1 MSQRPASRIDRF
13 AQMSKQE
20 ELIAKKRQEIL
31 EKQRTAELAKAV
43 VAAQALANKLKAGS
57 TENEKE
63 TEKKSSDVSED
74 ESKTVEPT
82 SQEIATAT
90 TTAASS
96 STASTTS
103 ATATKSSVTS
113 KMTGKMYG
121 GAGVKRPTIAAP
133 SAEQPQVKIQN
144 SFCNDGSFLENF
156 KKILEKQQ
164 QQQPKP
170 IIVVPEAT
178 TNTNADGENSATSGS
193 AEQTGVLQSHAH
205 QQQQQQQQQQQA
217 MPHQL
222 QQQQPPQ
229 IPHPP
234 TMPPTSQP
242 MQFSFNPALIAAPN
256 HLILQDPNATSVPPM
271 PMPPHTA
278 AAYFNPA
285 AIAVSGAPQFVP
297 PPPPPTTTVA
307 AAMLLPMPG
316 VTVAPPPPPPPPQL
330 PLSLASLTPL
340 YMIPAPEP
348 LQLNTIPQP
357 KEFDLSA
364 IPKPQL
370 NLEAIQMPANNAQ
383 EPNIRSDYEAH
394 QQQQQQRLEAEQQ
407 HQQQQQQQQ
416 QHQKVQQSMQQDME
430 QHQQLQEQM
439 LQQQIQDQRQLQL
452 QQQQQQQMQ
461 EQMLQQQQMQ
471 DQRQQQQFHNQQQ
484 QQQQQ
489 LAHQQQP
496 DFQQNSQVF
505 SDNNPLDNNKCIQL
519 PTSIEN
525 LIDLVVDNGDA
536 YEETLRGYK
545 NQLHPA
551 LWFLSDKSSEQYH
564 HYRQEIIDRRQEKL
578 KEQQQKEYEEMEQE
592 KKANPGNYRQRRPF
606 YSMEE
611 DKYDPESVI
620 SADNDS
626 DDEYRRGMMD
636 RNTDNIKR
644 RIECRN
650 ELSEEERQE
659 REAEEQE
666 ELRRMEK
673 KKLRKS
679 RWGGKVEVPE
689 SSSSSSVPSSFGN
702 QNKPMLSTITR
713 SDPALLQYAK
723 LNYGSTNLSEEDW
736 AKCEEHYKVNL
747 LYQDMMRKRQ
757 EIDRLAK
764 SGKFKYEYDSDED
777 IEGGTW
783 EHKLRQAEMD
793 ATRMWTQA
801 LTKQSEGK
809 HHIGDFLPPEELKK
823 FMEQYEAKKNNRQP
837 DLSDYKE
844 YKLREDN
851 IGFQMLQKLGWK
863 EGQGLGQDGAGIV
876 DPVNKGPQREGNQG
890 LGVANAASPEDCDN
904 EYDAYR
910 KRMMLAYRFRPN
922 PLNNPRRAYY

>member
-1 MSQRPASRIDRF
+1 MAQRNSSRIDRF

-20 ELIAKKRQEIL
+20 EIIAKKRQEIL

-43 VAAQALANKLKAGS
+43 AAAQTLAAKLKGVSNEETSS
-57 TENEKE
+57 TDKLVNDEEEIKTE
-63 TEKKSSDVSED
+63 EDEEKKLD
-74 ESKTVEPT
+74 
-82 SQEIATAT
+82 T
-90 TTAASS
+90 TDAA
-96 STASTTS
+96 
-103 ATATKSSVTS
+103 ATATKSSLSSLTG
-113 KMTGKMYG
+113 KTGKMYG
-121 GAGVKRPTIAAP
+121 SGFKRATVAAP
-133 SAEQPQVKIQN
+133 SAEQPPAKVQN
-144 SFCNDGSFLENF
+144 TFCNDGSFLENF

-170 IIVVPEAT
+170 VVVIPEEAPAPSSTEEEPPSTSSAT
-178 TNTNADGENSATSGS
+178 TTTATM
-193 AEQTGVLQSHAH
+193 EQTTSSAQQIDGMMAAQQQELHHHHQQQQH
-205 QQQQQQQQQQQA
+205 QQQQQQHQQL
-217 MPHQL
+217 QL
-222 QQQQPPQ
+222 QQQQHQHQQRHQLQQHQHQQHHHQHHHQGAIPP
-229 IPHPP
+229 PPP
-234 TMPPTSQP
+234 TPPSLPFQ
-242 MQFSFNPALIAAPN
+242 FNPALMAAQN
-256 HLILQDPNATSVPPM
+256 LMLQQSMQGPNATQAPT
-271 PMPPHTA
+271 MPPHTA
-278 AAYFNPA
+278 AAFFTA
-285 AIAVSGAPQFVP
+285 APQFVP
-297 PPPPPTTTVA
+297 PPPPPTTVAAAAAAA
-307 AAMLLPMPG
+307 AAMLMPMQT
-316 VTVAPPPPPPPPQL
+316 VQVAPPPPPPPPQL
-330 PLSLASLTPL
+330 PIALANLTPL

-348 LQLNTIPQP
+348 MQLNAIPQP
-357 KEFDLSA
+357 KEFDLNA

-370 NLEAIQMPANNAQ
+370 NLEAIQIPVH
-383 EPNIRSDYEAH
+383 NI
-394 QQQQQQRLEAEQQ
+394 QQQQQQEQFTNNTQQHEQQYQQEEQQQDLQQPLAQQNFEQNPENAQQQELAQHQSESPQPDDNFLEQDLQPQ
-407 HQQQQQQQQ
+407 HQQSDE
-416 QHQKVQQSMQQDME
+416 V
-430 QHQQLQEQM
+430 
-439 LQQQIQDQRQLQL
+439 
-452 QQQQQQQMQ
+452 
-461 EQMLQQQQMQ
+461 
-471 DQRQQQQFHNQQQ
+471 
-484 QQQQQ
+484 
-489 LAHQQQP
+489 
-496 DFQQNSQVF
+496 VF
-505 SDNNPLDNNKCIQL
+505 SDNNPVDNTNCIQI

-525 LIDLVVDNGDA
+525 LIDLVADNGDA

-551 LWFLSDKSSEQYH
+551 LWFLSDKTSEQYH
-564 HYRQEIIDRRQEKL
+564 HYRQQIIDRRQEKL
-578 KEQQQKEYEEMEQE
+578 KEQQQKEKEELEME
-592 KKANPGNYRQRRPF
+592 KKTNPSAYKQRRL
-606 YSMEE
+606 YCSIEE

-636 RNTDNIKR
+636 RNRDNIKR

-679 RWGGKVEVPE
+679 RWGGKIEMPE
-689 SSSSSSVPSSFGN
+689 SSSSSILFGQGVPSSFAN
-702 QNKPMLSTITR
+702 QNKPLLSTVTR
-713 SDPALLQYAK
+713 SDPALLSYAK
-723 LNYGSTNLSEEDW
+723 LNYGSTNLTEEDW
-736 AKCEEHYKVNL
+736 KKCEEHFKVNL

-777 IEGGTW
+777 VDGGTW
-783 EHKLRQAEMD
+783 EHKLRLAEME
-793 ATRMWTQA
+793 ATRIWASA

-823 FMEQYEAKKNNRQP
+823 FMEQYEAKKSNRMP

-844 YKLREDN
+844 YKLKEDN

-890 LGVANAASPEDCDN
+890 LGVQNSATPEECDN

>member
-1 MSQRPASRIDRF
+1 MSQRPARIDRF

-31 EKQRTAELAKAV
+31 EKQRTSELAKAV
-43 VAAQALANKLKAGS
+43 QARQLANQLKVGS
-57 TENEKE
+57 VENDEV
-63 TEKKSSDVSED
+63 EKKSTEED
-74 ESKTVEPT
+74 ETKSVVESAST
-82 SQEIATAT
+82 QESVVAT
-90 TTAASS
+90 TSSSASS
-96 STASTTS
+96 STTT
-103 ATATKSSVTS
+103 AKGITS
-113 KMTGKMYG
+113 KMTGKMFG
-121 GAGVKRPTIAAP
+121 GTGQKRPIIAAP
-133 SAEQPQVKIQN
+133 SAEQPQPKVQN

-156 KKILEKQQ
+156 KKILEQQ
-164 QQQPKP
+164 QQTKP
-170 IIVVPEAT
+170 IVVPEIPVTTSAETETPTSAAAT
-178 TNTNADGENSATSGS
+178 EQTNTN
-193 AEQTGVLQSHAH
+193 QHQVPPPPP
-205 QQQQQQQQQQQA
+205 QQQ
-217 MPHQL
+217 HQVA
-222 QQQQPPQ
+222 
-229 IPHPP
+229 
-234 TMPPTSQP
+234 MPPTSQP
-242 MQFSFNPALIAAPN
+242 MQFPFNPALIAAHQN
-256 HLILQDPNATSVPPM
+256 HLILQDTNSSPVPPM
-271 PMPPHTA
+271 PMPPHSA
-278 AAYFNPA
+278 AAFFNP
-285 AIAVSGAPQFVP
+285 APQFVP
-297 PPPPPTTTVA
+297 PPPPPTTSVG
-307 AAMLLPMPG
+307 AMLLPMPG

-357 KEFDLSA
+357 KEFDLNA

-370 NLEAIQMPANNAQ
+370 NLEAIQMPSNNGQEANLNMRPDF
-383 EPNIRSDYEAH
+383 EVGS
-394 QQQQQQRLEAEQQ
+394 Q
-407 HQQQQQQQQ
+407 HQNLECEQQQQQ
-416 QHQKVQQSMQQDME
+416 QHQHSQQQMVQQS
-430 QHQQLQEQM
+430 
-439 LQQQIQDQRQLQL
+439 
-452 QQQQQQQMQ
+452 
-461 EQMLQQQQMQ
+461 
-471 DQRQQQQFHNQQQ
+471 
-484 QQQQQ
+484 
-489 LAHQQQP
+489 

-505 SDNNPLDNNKCIQL
+505 SDNNPLDNNKCIQI

-578 KEQQQKEYEEMEQE
+578 KEQQQREYEEMEQE
-592 KKANPGNYRQRRPF
+592 KKTNPGNYRQRRPL

-666 ELRRMEK
+666 EELRRMEK

-702 QNKPMLSTITR
+702 QNKPLLTTITR

-890 LGVANAASPEDCDN
+890 LGVPNAASPEDCDN

>member
-31 EKQRTAELAKAV
+31 EKQRTAELAKKV
-43 VAAQALANKLKAGS
+43 VAQQLANRLKNDIEA
-57 TENEKE
+57 EKE
-63 TEKKSSDVSED
+63 VEKKGSDASED
-74 ESKTVEPT
+74 EVKTEAST
-82 SQEIATAT
+82 SSTS
-90 TTAASS
+90 TAAAVTTS
-96 STASTTS
+96 TS
-103 ATATKSSVTS
+103 ATKTSVTN
-113 KMTGKMYG
+113 KFTGKMYG
-121 GAGVKRPTIAAP
+121 GGQKRSSLAIPN
-133 SAEQPQVKIQN
+133 AEQPQPKIQN

-156 KKILEKQQ
+156 KKILEKQK

-170 IIVVPEAT
+170 FVPAAEAT
-178 TNTNADGENSATSGS
+178 GAAANDGEGNTSNSTLNQEQSGTLP
-193 AEQTGVLQSHAH
+193 QH
-205 QQQQQQQQQQQA
+205 
-217 MPHQL
+217 L
-222 QQQQPPQ
+222 QQQMNTQHQQPPSQ
-229 IPHPP
+229 QPPPPHPS

-242 MQFSFNPALIAAPN
+242 MQFQFNPALIAAQN
-256 HLILQDPNATSVPPM
+256 HLLLQDPNSSPVPPM

-278 AAYFNPA
+278 YFNA
-285 AIAVSGAPQFVP
+285 AVSGPPQFVP
-297 PPPPPTTTVA
+297 PPPPATTVA
-307 AAMLLPMPG
+307 AAMLMPMPG

-357 KEFDLSA
+357 KEFDLNA

-370 NLEAIQMPANNAQ
+370 NLEAIQIPANNGQ
-383 EPNIRSDYEAH
+383 DSNVNTRIDGGEQQQPQQIHE
-394 QQQQQQRLEAEQQ
+394 QQQQQQLQQLQQVPQQENEQQ
-407 HQQQQQQQQ
+407 QPEQQYQQQTQNQQQPMQFHQQQQHHMQFQQQHLQEQQQQQQ
-416 QHQKVQQSMQQDME
+416 QHFQNQQD
-430 QHQQLQEQM
+430 
-439 LQQQIQDQRQLQL
+439 
-452 QQQQQQQMQ
+452 
-461 EQMLQQQQMQ
+461 
-471 DQRQQQQFHNQQQ
+471 F
-484 QQQQQ
+484 
-489 LAHQQQP
+489 P
-496 DFQQNSQVF
+496 QNPQVF
-505 SDNNPLDNNKCIQL
+505 SDNNNPLDNNKSIQL

-525 LIDLVVDNGDA
+525 LIELVVENGDA

-551 LWFLSDKSSEQYH
+551 LWFLNDKSCEQYH

-578 KEQQQKEYEEMEQE
+578 KEQQQKEYEEMKQE
-592 KKANPGNYRQRRPF
+592 KMSNPGGGGGNYKQRRPF
-606 YSMEE
+606 CSMEE

-636 RNTDNIKR
+636 RNRDNIKR

-659 REAEEQE
+659 REAEELE
-666 ELRRMEK
+666 EQRRMEK

-679 RWGGKVEVPE
+679 RWGGKVEAAADAA
-689 SSSSSSVPSSFGN
+689 SSSSSSVPTSFGN
-702 QNKPMLSTITR
+702 QNKPMLSAVTR
-713 SDPALLQYAK
+713 NDPALLQYAK

-736 AKCEEHYKVNL
+736 QKCEEHYKVNL
-747 LYQDMMRKRQ
+747 LYQDMIRKRQ

-777 IEGGTW
+777 TEGGTW

-809 HHIGDFLPPEELKK
+809 HHIGDFLPPEELRK

-890 LGVANAASPEDCDN
+890 LGVSSSATPEDCDN

>member
-1 MSQRPASRIDRF
+1 MAQRNSSRIDRF

-20 ELIAKKRQEIL
+20 EIIAKKRQEIL

-43 VAAQALANKLKAGS
+43 AAAQSLAAKLKGVS
-57 TENEKE
+57 TESSSVAN
-63 TEKKSSDVSED
+63 TEKAPNDEAVEVKADED
-74 ESKTVEPT
+74 EEKKLDSSE
-82 SQEIATAT
+82 S
-90 TTAASS
+90 AAAVSS
-96 STASTTS
+96 
-103 ATATKSSVTS
+103 TKSSLSSLTG
-113 KMTGKMYG
+113 KTGKMYG
-121 GAGVKRPTIAAP
+121 SGLKRSTVTAP
-133 SAEQPQVKIQN
+133 SAEQPPVKIQN
-144 SFCNDGSFLENF
+144 TFCNDGSFLENF

-164 QQQPKP
+164 PKPPVVVAVPEPTTTSEEETPSTSSATNTTATMESNASSNQTADGIMVTQQQ
-170 IIVVPEAT
+170 E
-178 TNTNADGENSATSGS
+178 
-193 AEQTGVLQSHAH
+193 LHL
-205 QQQQQQQQQQQA
+205 QQQQQQQQQQHQQQ
-217 MPHQL
+217 HQQQQLQL
-222 QQQQPPQ
+222 QQQHQHQQRHQHQLQHHHQSTLPP
-229 IPHPP
+229 PPP
-234 TMPPTSQP
+234 TPPSLP
-242 MQFSFNPALIAAPN
+242 FSFNPALMAAQNLMLQQSMQGPN
-256 HLILQDPNATSVPPM
+256 HTQATT
-271 PMPPHTA
+271 MPPHTA
-278 AAYFNPA
+278 AAFFTA
-285 AIAVSGAPQFVP
+285 APQFVP
-297 PPPPPTTTVA
+297 PPPPPTTVAAAAAAA
-307 AAMLLPMPG
+307 AAMLMPMQA
-316 VTVAPPPPPPPPQL
+316 VQVAPPPPPPPPQL
-330 PLSLASLTPL
+330 PIALANLTPL

-348 LQLNTIPQP
+348 MQLNAIPQP
-357 KEFDLSA
+357 KEFDLNA

-370 NLEAIQMPANNAQ
+370 NLEAIQIPVQ
-383 EPNIRSDYEAH
+383 NI
-394 QQQQQQRLEAEQQ
+394 
-407 HQQQQQQQQ
+407 QQQQQQQQ
-416 QHQKVQQSMQQDME
+416 QPTPP
-430 QHQQLQEQM
+430 
-439 LQQQIQDQRQLQL
+439 L
-452 QQQQQQQMQ
+452 QQQQQQQQDQFANEQLEEHQQ
-461 EQMLQQQQMQ
+461 ELTTSAFTQQNFESQTIENAQQQTEVAQQQQQQETPPQSNNYPEQ
-471 DQRQQQQFHNQQQ
+471 DSQQQ

-489 LAHQQQP
+489 T
-496 DFQQNSQVF
+496 DEVF
-505 SDNNPLDNNKCIQL
+505 SDNNPVDNTNCIQI

-525 LIDLVVDNGDA
+525 LIDLVADNGDA

-551 LWFLSDKSSEQYH
+551 LWFLSDKTSEQYH
-564 HYRQEIIDRRQEKL
+564 HYRQQIIDRRQEKL
-578 KEQQQKEYEEMEQE
+578 KEQQQKEKEELEKE
-592 KKANPGNYRQRRPF
+592 KKINPSGYKQRRL
-606 YSMEE
+606 YCSIEE

-636 RNTDNIKR
+636 RNRDNIKR

-679 RWGGKVEVPE
+679 RWGGKIEMPE
-689 SSSSSSVPSSFGN
+689 SSSSSILFGQGVPSSFAN
-702 QNKPMLSTITR
+702 QNKPLLTTVTR
-713 SDPALLQYAK
+713 SDPALLSYAK

-736 AKCEEHYKVNL
+736 KKCEEHYKVNL

-777 IEGGTW
+777 VDGGTW
-783 EHKLRQAEMD
+783 EHKLRQAEME
-793 ATRMWTQA
+793 ATRIWALA

-823 FMEQYEAKKNNRQP
+823 FMEQYEAKKSNRQP

-844 YKLREDN
+844 YKLKEDN

-890 LGVANAASPEDCDN
+890 LGVQNSATPEECDN